1 MRRIRR
7 RRKRMG
13 RRRRRI
19 RIRIRLVMR
28 IIWIMANGD
37 GFADSFSQMAAA
49 GYTQL
54 ILEVRFNS
62 RKTFQTLQKG
72 IESLLLLLFLNLFLI

>member
-1 MRRIRR
+1 
-7 RRKRMG
+7 
-13 RRRRRI
+13 
-19 RIRIRLVMR
+19 
-28 IIWIMANGD
+28 MANGD

-49 GYTQL
+49 AYTQL